1 MVNVNDCERIK
12 YVDLERIRKRVDEGP
27 YEAIIAM
34 APENVPYFSGF
45 YNMDLRII
53 PERLHLAVWPKGKE
67 PAFVVMERR
76 AGQLTS
82 RDTFIEDICGY
93 EGEGLD
99 SMRALADVLRDRGV
113 TSGKIGVEARSF
125 PAGHWLDLTRRVP
138 GLELENA
145 YDFLESIRGV
155 KTPAERET
163 LTKINLITQEA
174 IQTAFFAAKPGD
186 TEQAIAARM
195 QYEFLKN
202 GGEII
207 NAPLLASG
215 DRCGIWHGLPTDR
228 KIEKGTLFKTDFG
241 GFLDGYYSDIAR
253 EAVMGKASQYQK
265 DMHAKITEI
274 KNRIVDAMK
283 PGVLASDLA
292 HLGRKAYAE
301 LGLEFKWMILGHS
314 IGLAI
319 HEAPQIYTY
328 VHEPLEAG
336 MMYMIEVGYNVLG
349 EESFHVED
357 LVEVT
362 ETGSRY
368 VTDAKAHEQLWEI
381 GE

>member
-1 MVNVNDCERIK
+1 MLHTAECERMK
-12 YVDLERIRKRVDEGP
+12 YVDAERIRSVVDGGP
-27 YEAIIAM
+27 YDAVVAM

-53 PERLHLAVWPKGKE
+53 PERLHLAIWPRGGD

-76 AGQLTS
+76 AGQLTP
-82 RDTFIEDICGY
+82 RDAYVSDVRGY
-93 EGEGLD
+93 QGEGMD
-99 SMRALADVLRDRGV
+99 SMRAVVDVLRDRGI
-113 TSGKIGVEARSF
+113 SGGVIGIEGRAF
-125 PAGHWLDLTRRVP
+125 PAGHLLDLRTRLP
-138 GLELENA
+138 ELEFKDA
-145 YDFLESIRGV
+145 YAFLESIRVV

-163 LTKINLITQEA
+163 LARVNHITERA
-174 IQTAFFAAKPGD
+174 IETAFRAAKPGD
-186 TEQAIAARM
+186 TERSVAARM
-195 QYEFLKN
+195 QYEFLLG

-215 DRCGIWHGLPTDR
+215 DRGGIWHGLPTDR
-228 KIEKGTLFKTDFG
+228 KIEPGMLFKTDFG

-253 EAVMGKASQYQK
+253 EAVMGKASPHQRG
-265 DMHAKITEI
+265 MHAKVTEV
-274 KNRIVDAMK
+274 KHRIVDAMK

-292 HLGRKAYAE
+292 RLGRSAYDD
-301 LGLEFKWMILGHS
+301 LGIEFKWMILGHS

-328 VHEPLEAG
+328 VDEPLQAG
-336 MMYMIEVGYNVLG
+336 MMMMIEVGYNVLG

-362 ETGSRY
+362 ENGARY

-381 GE
+381 G